1 MSGFEAVGLALG
13 IWPVVVNALESY
25 KLAVSGQGWDL
36 IYNEFRIEEAI
47 YVGCVEHLLQGC
59 VTEAELTQLCS
70 REKPN
75 QFLWKETLMDPRV
88 RNSLERRLGPRK
100 TPIVLETLQ
109 EIDRHLAT
117 LCRKIKTTD
126 SFLVS
131 ILYSQ
136 IYIISIYLI
145 VF

>member
-1 MSGFEAVGLALG
+1 MSGFEAIGLALS
-13 IWPVVVNALESY
+13 IWPIVVNVLESY
-25 KLAVSGQGWDL
+25 KLAVSGQPGQGWDL

-47 YVGCVEHLLQGC
+47 YVDCVEHLLQGC

-70 REKPN
+70 RGKPN
-75 QFLWKETLMDPRV
+75 QFIWKETLMDPKV
-88 RNSLERRLGPRK
+88 RNSLERRLGPKK

-109 EIDRHLAT
+109 EIDRHVAT
-117 LCRKIKTTD
+117 VCKKIETTD

-136 IYIISIYLI
+136 IYIIRI
-145 VF
+145 